1 MSEKSSPFFWA
12 ENSVRKKKKK
22 KKEKKNE
29 NKSQLHTRK
38 KGFT

>member
-22 KKEKKNE
+22 KEGKAQWK
-29 NKSQLHTRK
+29 
-38 KGFT
+38 